1 MSENWMTVEQAAVTL
16 GLSVRTVTR
25 HINAGKL
32 QSRLTDG
39 RREVQIDSVQIPGAV
54 GASGAIAN
62 TETFTDPD
70 NAIDCETVL
79 ALADNA
85 ADKAELA
92 VSAYQ
97 TLARSAD
104 ERIHST
110 RRMSYAAW
118 SIVAVMTVCTIVC
131 VGWASHK
138 MTRDGAGRQRRR
150 RVRRPPPHARRRA
163 GRRGPRRGQA
173 RGIQRAARSRA
184 VDASVTVGQAGV
196 VVRMSVI
203 EVTSERH
210 HAYAPIAGSP
220 GACGFVV
227 RSATER
233 SDSTTASDVHLPPG
247 TSIARAPRACPPIQ
261 NSPPV

>member
-54 GASGAIAN
+54 GATGAIAN
-62 TETFTDPD
+62 TETFADRD
-70 NAIDCETVL
+70 DAIDCETVL

-104 ERIHST
+104 ERIHTT
-110 RRMSYAAW
+110 RRLSYAAW
-118 SIVAVMTVCTIVC
+118 SIVAVMTVGTIVS

-138 MTRDGAGRQRRR
+138 MTRAAVETQHLQKQVTDATALADSAVGECDDLRRML
-150 RVRRPPPHARRRA
+150 A
-163 GRRGPRRGQA
+163 
-173 RGIQRAARSRA
+173 AARE
-184 VDASVTVGQAGV
+184 DA
-196 VVRMSVI
+196 
-203 EVTSERH
+203 
-210 HAYAPIAGSP
+210 
-220 GACGFVV
+220 
-227 RSATER
+227 
-233 SDSTTASDVHLPPG
+233 
-247 TSIARAPRACPPIQ
+247 ARAEGRLAAYNEPREAEPSTRP
-261 NSPPV
+261 SLSDRLASLFE